1 MIIRHLVRRDLD
13 EARELQLALG
23 DFLRPDRDLL
33 AILPCSIRPVIRP
46 LPYLIEW
53 VNGSSLP

>member
-1 MIIRHLVRRDLD
+1 MEVQFDVTLMKLGNFNWP
-13 EARELQLALG
+13 LATSFGQTLTC
-23 DFLRPDRDLL
+23 
-33 AILPCSIRPVIRP
+33 LPSCHCSIRPVIRP

>member
-1 MIIRHLVRRDLD
+1 MKLGNFIWV
-13 EARELQLALG
+13 LATSFG
-23 DFLRPDRDLL
+23 QTATCWPSCH
-33 AILPCSIRPVIRP
+33 CSISPVISP